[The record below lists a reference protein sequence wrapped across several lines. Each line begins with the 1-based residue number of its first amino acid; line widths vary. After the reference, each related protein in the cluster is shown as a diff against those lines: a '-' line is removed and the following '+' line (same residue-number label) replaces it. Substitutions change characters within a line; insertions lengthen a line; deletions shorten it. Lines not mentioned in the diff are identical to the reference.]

1 MRNLSIHKPLFIC
14 LALLFLWACDS
25 VDQGG
30 TPTYKNASASI
41 DDRVDDLLNRM
52 TPQEKLAQVI
62 CIWQQKTSFLNADG
76 SFSKIKADSVLK
88 YGLGQIGRPSEERN
102 AREMAQFTNEI
113 QQYFIE
119 ETRLGIPVIFHEECL
134 HGHAA
139 PDGTH
144 YPQPIG
150 MAATWDRKLIKDI
163 FTATAKEARLR
174 GASQALT
181 PVVDVAREP
190 RWGRVEET
198 YGEDPYLVSEM
209 GLAAVQGFQGNGPGI
224 DKEHLI
230 STLKHFAAHG
240 QPESG
245 NNIAP
250 VNISERVIRETF
262 FYPFKKSVQQG
273 GVMSIMAS
281 YNEIDGVPSH
291 ASDWLL
297 NTVLRDEWGFDGVV
311 VSDYYAIKE
320 LFSRHHVAEDM
331 STAAT
336 MALKAGVDIE
346 LPDPEAFPSLAQ
358 SLAEE
363 SLDIA
368 YLDQAVRRILKHKFL
383 AGLFDDPYV
392 DPDLADKVVGS
403 EAHRELALKAA
414 HKTITLLQNR
424 DKVAPISPKKVKTI
438 AVIGPN
444 ANKELLGGY
453 SNKPKQF
460 VTVLQGIKERAGTNV
475 NVLYAEGCRITEAG
489 SWYED
494 PVELSDPKE
503 DRQRIREAVA
513 IARQADVVVLAIG
526 GNELTS
532 REGWS
537 ESHLGDRTDLQMVG
551 VQNELIDALAK
562 TGKPII
568 AFLFNGKP
576 LAINNLVEKVPT
588 VFECWY
594 LGQETGYA
602 VADVLFGTVNPGGK
616 LPITFPRSV
625 GHIPAYYNYKP
636 TARRGYL
643 FDKVSPLFAFGYGL
657 SYTTFNVSEPELS
670 ESTISKEGSTQVSV
684 ILTNTGDVKG
694 EEVVQLYIR
703 DKVSS
708 VTRPVKELKQ
718 FARIGLEPG
727 ESQQITFILT
737 PEMLS
742 FYDINMEYVVE
753 PGEFQIMVGSSSR
766 NEDLKSITLTVV
778 K

>member
-1 MRNLSIHKPLFIC
+1 MTSRSFLKSICLCLPLF
-14 LALLFLWACDS
+14 LFWRCGQTNQTD
-25 VDQGG
+25 
-30 TPTYKNASASI
+30 TPLYKDAKANI
-41 DDRVDDLLNRM
+41 DERVDDLLARM
-52 TPQEKLAQVI
+52 TLREKTAQVLCLWQEKTV
-62 CIWQQKTSFLNADG
+62 FLNEDG
-76 SFSKIKADSVLK
+76 SFSPEKADSVFQ
-88 YGLGQIGRPSEERN
+88 YGLGQIGRPSEKRN
-102 AREMAQFTNEI
+102 AREMAEFTNEI
-113 QQYFIE
+113 QKYFLE
-119 ETRLGIPVIFHEECL
+119 KTRLGIPVIFHEECL

-150 MAATWDRKLIKDI
+150 MASTWDRELIQKI

-181 PVVDVAREP
+181 PVVDVARDP

-209 GLAAVQGFQGNGPGI
+209 GLAAVRGFQGEGPGI
-224 DKEHLI
+224 DKEHVI

-250 VNISERVIRETF
+250 VNISERTLRETF
-262 FYPFKKSVQQG
+262 FYPFKKAVEQG

-297 NTVLRDEWGFDGVV
+297 NKVLREDWGFEGVV

-331 STAAT
+331 TSAASL
-336 MALKAGVDIE
+336 ALKSGVDIE
-346 LPDPEAFPSLAQ
+346 LPDPEAFPDL
-358 SLAEE
+358 EE
-363 SLDIA
+363 SITNGSLDIA
-368 YLDQAVRRILKHKFL
+368 YLDKAVRRILKHKFL
-383 AGLFDDPYV
+383 AGLFDNPYV
-392 DPDLADKVVGS
+392 DPDLAEQVTGS
-403 EAHRELALKAA
+403 DEHRALALKAA
-414 HKTITLLQNR
+414 QKTITLLQNEGNL
-424 DKVAPISPKKVKTI
+424 APIDRSKVKTI

-444 ANKELLGGY
+444 ANTELLGGY
-453 SNKPKQF
+453 SDQPKQF
-460 VTVLQGIKERAGTNV
+460 VSVLQGIKERAGDNI
-475 NVLYAEGCRITEAG
+475 NILYAEGCKITEPG

-494 PVELSDPKE
+494 PIEKSDPKE
-503 DRQRIREAVA
+503 DRKKIREAVA
-513 IARQADVVVLAIG
+513 VARKADVVVLAIG

-537 ESHLGDRTDLQMVG
+537 ETHLGDRTDLQMVG
-551 VQNELIDALAK
+551 LQNELIDALAK

-576 LAINNLVEKVPT
+576 LAINNVIEKVPT
-588 VFECWY
+588 IFESWY

-602 VADVLFGTVNPGGK
+602 VADVLFGEVNPGGK
-616 LPITFPRSV
+616 LPISFPRSV

-643 FDKVSPLFAFGYGL
+643 FDDVSPLFAFGYGL
-657 SYTTFNVSEPELS
+657 SYTTFDISAPTLS
-670 ESTISKEGSTQVSV
+670 AGNMGIGESTEVSV
-684 ILTNTGDVKG
+684 TLTNTGDRAG
-694 EEVVQLYIR
+694 DEVVQVYIR

-708 VTRPVKELKQ
+708 VTRPVKELKEFRRVTLQ
-718 FARIGLEPG
+718 PG
-727 ESQQITFILT
+727 ESKEVSFNIT

-742 FYDINMEYVVE
+742 FYDINMNFVVE
-753 PGEFQIMVGSSSR
+753 PGDFDIMVGSSSR
-766 NEDLKSITLTVV
+766 DQDLKNTTLTV

>member
-1 MRNLSIHKPLFIC
+1 M
-14 LALLFLWACDS
+14 
-25 VDQGG
+25 V
-30 TPTYKNASASI
+30 

-52 TPQEKLAQVI
+52 TTEEKLAQVL
-62 CIWQQKTSFLNADG
+62 CLWQEKTSFLNEDG
-76 SFSKIKADSVLK
+76 SFSKAKADSVLK
-88 YGLGQIGRPSEERN
+88 YGLGQIGRPSEGRN
-102 AREMAQFTNEI
+102 AREMASFTNEI
-113 QQYFIE
+113 QKYFIE

-150 MAATWDRKLIKDI
+150 MAATWDRQLIHDI

-209 GLAAVQGFQGNGPGI
+209 GLAAVQGFQGEGPGI

-245 NNIAP
+245 TNIAP
-250 VNISERVIRETF
+250 VNISERVMRETF
-262 FYPFKKSVQQG
+262 FYPFKKSVEQG

-281 YNEIDGVPSH
+281 YNEIDGVPAH
-291 ASDWLL
+291 ANNWLL
-297 NTVLRDEWGFDGVV
+297 NEVLRGEWGFDGVV

-320 LFSRHHVAEDM
+320 LHTRHSVAEDM
-331 STAAT
+331 SNAAT
-336 MALKAGVDIE
+336 LALKSGVDIE
-346 LPDPEAFPSLAQ
+346 LPDPEAFPSLGQ
-358 SLAEE
+358 SLADET
-363 SLDIA
+363 LDIA

-392 DPDLADKVVGS
+392 DPDWAEEVVGS
-403 EAHRELALKAA
+403 EAHRTLALKAA
-414 HKTITLLQNR
+414 QKTITLLQNEGNT
-424 DKVAPISPKKVKTI
+424 APVDPTQVKTI

-444 ANKELLGGY
+444 ANRPLLGGY
-453 SNKPKQF
+453 SDQPKQF
-460 VTVLQGIKERAGTNV
+460 VTVLEGIRERAGSGV
-475 NVLYAEGCRITEAG
+475 NVLYAEGCKITEEG

-494 PVELSDPKE
+494 PVERSNPRE
-503 DRQRIREAVA
+503 DRRSIREAVA
-513 IARQADVVVLAIG
+513 VARKADVVVLAIG

-532 REGWS
+532 REAWS
-537 ESHLGDRTDLQMVG
+537 ETHMGDRTDLQMVG
-551 VQNELIDALAK
+551 LQNELVDALAK

-576 LAINNLVEKVPT
+576 LAINNVVEKVPT
-588 VFECWY
+588 IFECWY

-602 VADVLFGTVNPGGK
+602 VADALFGKVNPGGK

-643 FDKVSPLFAFGYGL
+643 FDEVSPLFPFGYGL
-657 SYTTFNVSEPELS
+657 SYTTFDISAPSLGKASIGTTDSTTVTVS
-670 ESTISKEGSTQVSV
+670 
-684 ILTNTGDVKG
+684 LTNTGDLSG
-694 EEVVQLYIR
+694 DEVVQVYIR

-708 VTRPVKELKQ
+708 VTRPVKELKE
-718 FARIGLEPG
+718 FRRVTLKPG
-727 ESQQITFILT
+727 ASQEVSFTIT

-742 FYDINMEYVVE
+742 FYDLNMDFTVE
-753 PGEFQIMVGSSSR
+753 PGDFEIMVGSSSR
-766 NEDLKSITLTVV
+766 DEDLKTVTLTVQ